1 MQVSNCN
8 IMYKVATQCVCVCV
22 CVYVCVCVCVCVYIY
37 IYIYIY
43 IHTHI
48 YTWSKLQVTFFQDSE
63 ISDEQK
69 AQNYLFDIETFKILN
84 K

>member
-22 CVYVCVCVCVCVYIY
+22 RVRVRVRVYIY
-37 IYIYIY
+37 
-43 IHTHI
+43 I
-48 YTWSKLQVTFFQDSE
+48 YTWSKLQVKFFQDSE

-69 AQNYLFDIETFKILN
+69 AQNNLFDIETFKI
-84 K
+84 